1 MESTIS
7 DVPYASG
14 AMTLADAGEALGV
27 SASTLRVQIRKGRL
41 AATKIG
47 KTWVVAPEE
56 VARYGE
62 AHLRKPAPERPRAIG
77 SDSFLA
83 AVLIRSSAKLGEAA
97 ELAITGNRQ
106 RALDAAKAELARLR
120 RLPKR

>member
-1 MESTIS
+1 MADMT
-7 DVPYASG
+7 YAAG

-27 SASTLRVQIRKGRL
+27 SPSTLRVQIKRGRL
-41 AATKIG
+41 AAIKIG
-47 KTWVVAPEE
+47 KTWVVSPEE
-56 VARYGE
+56 LARYGGD
-62 AHLRKPAPERPRAIG
+62 HLRKPAPARRRPVE
-77 SDSFLA
+77 SDRSLA
-83 AVLIRSSAKLGEAA
+83 AALIRSSAKLGEAA